1 MSRPTPYDLVIGG
14 LGPTR
19 LDAIEDESREL
30 GAEPASPDEL
40 VQRTAAGEAVRELV
54 GGSAGEAVR
63 EYGALL
69 FHALH
74 FRRAG
79 RIVFEVE
86 EPLLRALTDTGDVI
100 GRRPLAPPA
109 VAGYARMPERRLWA
123 PMAEDSPP
131 EPVDGFFWSWI
142 ERADER
148 RLELLLCLGLWPGRP
163 GFSVV
168 PVGATVPDEPGHWAD
183 AEARPDGEDF
193 ANVLPGGELDRL
205 LSVTT
210 PLEALKLASRLFHH
224 IADRPETVEAEGESL
239 RRVRLGPT
247 DG

>member
-1 MSRPTPYDLVIGG
+1 MTRASPYDLVIGG
-14 LGPTR
+14 LDEAR
-19 LDAIEDESREL
+19 LDAIERESREL
-30 GAEPASPDEL
+30 GEEPASPDEL

-54 GGSAGEAVR
+54 GGSAGGAVR

-74 FRRAG
+74 FRSAG
-79 RIVFEVE
+79 RILFEVE
-86 EPLLRALTDTGDVI
+86 ESLLRALTEAGEVI
-100 GRRPLAPPA
+100 GRRSLMPPV
-109 VAGYARMPERRLWA
+109 VAGYARMPERLLWA
-123 PMAEDSPP
+123 PVADDAPP

-142 ERADER
+142 EASEGW

-168 PVGATVPDEPGHWAD
+168 PVGASVPAEPGHWAD
-183 AEARPDGEDF
+183 AEGRSEGADF

-224 IADRPETVEAEGESL
+224 IAKHPDAVETENEST
-239 RRVRLGPT
+239 RRVRLARD

>member
-1 MSRPTPYDLVIGG
+1 MTRRSPYDLVIGG
-14 LGPTR
+14 LDEAR
-19 LDAIEDESREL
+19 LDAIEAESREL
-30 GAEPASPDEL
+30 GSEPVSPDEL

-54 GGSAGEAVR
+54 GGSAGGAVR

-79 RIVFEVE
+79 RILIDLEEEV
-86 EPLLRALTDTGDVI
+86 LRALTEPGDAI
-100 GRRPLAPPA
+100 GRRSLAPPV
-109 VAGYARMPERRLWA
+109 VAGYARMPERLLWA
-123 PMAEDSPP
+123 PVAEDAPP

-142 ERADER
+142 ERADEQ

-168 PVGATVPDEPGHWAD
+168 PVSAVVPEDPGHWAD
-183 AEARPDGEDF
+183 AEGRLEGDDF

-224 IADRPETVEAEGESL
+224 IAEHPESVEAEGEST
-239 RRVRLGPT
+239 RRVRLARDNG
-247 DG
+247 